1 MYKDK
6 GKEPIIKNQDNLN
19 NKNDTNN
26 KSNINNKN
34 KAHKQS
40 LDESLKVKI
49 NPKGK
54 ANRNAQNSVN
64 RIAAIAIFTL
74 LQIVVLGLILY
85 EFSNYSIYFQIG
97 FGVLSIIIVLTIYG
111 RHTNSANKM
120 PWMIF
125 IMCVPVFGI
134 LLYLLM
140 GRPGVT
146 AKARKRFEEIDS
158 KILPYL
164 KPRRS
169 ILNSLEIS
177 DPNIASRV
185 KYVEDYGHF
194 PVYKNTDVVYFD
206 DARKG
211 IEDQVREL
219 EKARSFIFMEYYA
232 IQDTDTFEPIK
243 EVLARKAAEGLEVRV
258 IYDDIGSGGFINS
271 GFIKRM
277 EDLGIKCR
285 VFNHVSPFFQVIMNN
300 RDHRK
305 ITVID
310 GRVGYTGGYNIA
322 DLYTHRI
329 EPHGFWKDT
338 GVRLTGDGGVTLT
351 ALFLE
356 MWNAVK
362 ANDIDDNDL
371 SIFFPRVSY
380 TAVEK
385 DCFVQPFA
393 DTPLDEELLGE
404 NVYMGML
411 QTARKYC
418 WFVTPY
424 LVITDELCREFEIA
438 VKRGVDVRII
448 TPGIPDKKVV
458 YAITRSYYNE
468 LARNGVRIF
477 EYTPGFCHAK
487 MCIADGQCAAV
498 GTLNLDFRSL
508 YLHFEDGVYLY
519 NCKAIKDIEEDFK
532 EMFKVSTE
540 VTDKYHS
547 HRSVPL
553 RISQCALRIVAP
565 LV

>member
-1 MYKDK
+1 MR
-6 GKEPIIKNQDNLN
+6 KENEVYQSKIK
-19 NKNDTNN
+19 
-26 KSNINNKN
+26 
-34 KAHKQS
+34 KQS
-40 LDESLKVKI
+40 LDESLKSKL

-64 RIAAIAIFTL
+64 RIAAIAIFTFVQVFWL
-74 LQIVVLGLILY
+74 GVLLY
-85 EFSNYSIYFQIG
+85 EFSNYSIYFQFG
-97 FGVLSIIIVLTIYG
+97 FSILSIIIVLTIYG
-111 RHTNSANKM
+111 RHTNAANKM

-125 IMCVPVFGI
+125 IMFVPVFGI

-146 AKARKRFEEIDS
+146 AGVRKRFELIDS

-164 KPRRS
+164 KGS
-169 ILNSLEIS
+169 KKNLHALEIEN
-177 DPNIASRV
+177 PYIASRV

-194 PVYKNTDVVYFD
+194 PLYTNTDVVYFD
-206 DARKG
+206 DAKTG

-219 EKARSFIFMEYYA
+219 EKARSFIFLEYYA
-232 IQDTDTFEPIK
+232 IQDSETFEPIK
-243 EVLARKAAEGLEVRV
+243 EVLAKKAAEGLEVRV
-258 IYDDIGSGGFINS
+258 IYDDIGSGGFIN
-271 GFIKRM
+271 GEFIKRM
-277 EDLGIKCR
+277 EALGVKCR

-310 GRVGYTGGYNIA
+310 GRVGFTGGYNLA

-329 EPHGFWKDT
+329 EPHGFWKDS
-338 GVRLTGDGGVTLT
+338 GVKITGDGVVTLT

-371 SIFFPRVSY
+371 SIFFPKVFY
-380 TAVEK
+380 TATEK
-385 DCFVQPFA
+385 GSFVQPFA

-487 MCIADGQCAAV
+487 MCIADGQCATV

-519 NCKAIKDIEEDFK
+519 NCKAIKDIEDDFK
-532 EMFKVSTE
+532 KMFEVSTE

>member
-1 MYKDK
+1 MS
-6 GKEPIIKNQDNLN
+6 KEKEVYQS
-19 NKNDTNN
+19 KVR
-26 KSNINNKN
+26 
-34 KAHKQS
+34 KQS
-40 LDESLKVKI
+40 LDESLKSKI

-64 RIAAIAIFTL
+64 RIASIAVFTF
-74 LQIVVLGLILY
+74 LQIFWLGVLLY
-85 EFSNYSIYFQIG
+85 EFSNYSMYFQFG
-97 FGVLSIIIVLTIYG
+97 FSILSIIIVLTIYG

-125 IMCVPVFGI
+125 IMFVPVFGI

-146 AKARKRFEEIDS
+146 SGARKRFELIDS
-158 KILPYL
+158 KILPYM
-164 KPRRS
+164 KPQPKN
-169 ILNSLEIS
+169 IHALEVEN
-177 DPNIASRV
+177 PYIASRV
-185 KYVEDYGHF
+185 RYVEKYGHF
-194 PVYKNTDVVYFD
+194 PLYTNTDVVYFD
-206 DARKG
+206 DAGKG
-211 IEDQVREL
+211 IEDQIREL
-219 EKARSFIFMEYYA
+219 KKARSFIFLEYYA
-232 IQDTDTFEPIK
+232 IQDSETFEPIK
-243 EVLARKAAEGLEVRV
+243 EVLAQKAEEGLEVRV

-277 EDLGIKCR
+277 EVLGIKCR

-310 GRVGYTGGYNIA
+310 GRVGFTGGYNIA

-329 EPHGFWKDT
+329 EPHGFWKDS
-338 GVRLTGDGGVTLT
+338 GVKITGDGVVTLT

-371 SIFFPRVSY
+371 SIFFPKVFY
-380 TAVEK
+380 TAEEK
-385 DCFVQPFA
+385 GGFVQPFA

-438 VKRGVDVRII
+438 VKRGIDVRII

-487 MCIADGQCAAV
+487 MCIADGQCATV

-519 NCKAIKDIEEDFK
+519 NCKAIKDIEDDFK
-532 EMFKVSTE
+532 KMFEVSTE